1 MYDKEEW
8 CQFATLQN
16 PCIDLKL
23 VRGAIGNH
31 HSITGVLL
39 ARNKNISSLC
49 KLFTSCELILVKHA
63 II

>member
-1 MYDKEEW
+1 MYDEEKW

-39 ARNKNISSLC
+39 ARKHFLSPVNY
-49 KLFTSCELILVKHA
+49 LVLVS
-63 II
+63 